1 MKTIISI
8 LTLAVCCLFFHENT
22 IAQNG
27 DTGFVIVEYMKLKP
41 GMNDEYRDCER
52 AWKLIHQERVK
63 AGYITGWELEQV
75 CAGWWILWKE
85 NELPTGLMVALAT

>member
-8 LTLAVCCLFFHENT
+8 LTLALTCLYFHPNLH
-22 IAQNG
+22 AQQE
-27 DTGFVIVEYMKLKP
+27 TGYVIVEYMKVKP